1 METLK
6 ASELK
11 VVLESA
17 SNKLFNNKERIDAL
31 NVFPVPDGDTG
42 TNMSSTLKK
51 AFDNIEKNNFKTVGE
66 LIDQLSYNMLLSA
79 RGNSGVILSQIFKG
93 FSNAWTNLEELNPKN
108 IIQGFQQ
115 ASENAYKS
123 VLKPIEGTILTV
135 IRETAENLSK
145 LKITNETKIVSI
157 FDEAIK
163 FAQESL
169 NNTPNLLPVLKEVG
183 VVDSGGEGLVVV
195 LQGARHAL
203 AEGKPVEVDMSS
215 TKPFSV
221 ISNTEIYSG
230 EFGYCTEIIV
240 QIENLDKFSKNKF
253 VSQIEKLGNSVVVV
267 NDNDILKLH
276 VHTEKPGKVLNDCQ
290 KLGEFLN
297 VKIENMTQQANST
310 KSNIQNNQNINNTQT
325 LSFNKKN
332 GIISCNAGS
341 GFINLMKELECDYI
355 IESGQSNN
363 PSAQD
368 IIEAIEQINV
378 KNIIILPNN
387 SNIILAAQQA
397 SKIKSDHNIQVI
409 PTKSQVE
416 GITAIMNYSPELSM
430 EDNIEEIEQ
439 GLKNLVV
446 GEIAQAIKDTKINNV
461 KVKSGHYLMIMQNK
475 IIDSKKDVIS
485 ASKNLIDKMIKS
497 KKQAELLVI
506 YYGNSASEIDAKK
519 IEKYVLEK
527 YNIEVQIQNGD
538 QYIYDYMFGLE

>member
-6 ASELK
+6 ASQLK
-11 VVLESA
+11 IVFESA
-17 SNKLFNNKERIDAL
+17 SNQLFNNKERIDAL

-51 AFDNIEKNNFKTVGE
+51 AFEVIEKMNFETVGE
-66 LIDQLSYNMLLSA
+66 LIDKLSYNMLLSA

-93 FSNAWTNLEELNPKN
+93 FSNAWTNLDELNPKN
-108 IIQGFQQ
+108 VIEGFKQ

-135 IRETAENLSK
+135 IRETAEK
-145 LKITNETKIVSI
+145 LQKIKVSSSTKIEHI

-169 NNTPNLLPVLKEVG
+169 DNTPNLLPVLKEVG
-183 VVDSGGEGLVVV
+183 VVDSGGEGLVMV
-195 LQGARHAL
+195 LKGAKYAL
-203 AEGKPVEVDMSS
+203 KEGKAIEVDFSS
-215 TKPFSV
+215 TRPFTTV
-221 ISNTEIYSG
+221 SNTEIYSG
-230 EFGYCTEIIV
+230 EFGYCTEVIV
-240 QIENLDKFSKNKF
+240 QIENLEKFSKDKF

-276 VHTEKPGKVLNDCQ
+276 VHTVKPGKILNNSQ

-297 VKIENMTQQANST
+297 VKIENMTQQANTT
-310 KSNIQNNQNINNTQT
+310 KSNLVETQEIESTQT
-325 LSFNKKN
+325 FSTKQI

-341 GFINLMKELECDYI
+341 GFINLMKDLECDYI

-368 IIEAIEQINV
+368 IIEAIEQVNV

-416 GITAIMNYSPELSM
+416 GITAIMNYSSDLSM
-430 EDNIEEIEQ
+430 KDNIEEIEQ

-446 GEIAQAIKDTKINNV
+446 GEIAQSIKDTKINNV
-461 KVKSGHYLMIMQNK
+461 KVKNGHYLMILQNK

-485 ASKNLIDKMIKS
+485 ASKSLIDKMIKS
-497 KKQAELLVI
+497 KKRAEILVI
-506 YYGNSASEIDAKK
+506 YYGNSASEVDAKK

>member
-1 METLK
+1 METISVNKLK
-6 ASELK
+6 MMF
-11 VVLESA
+11 ESA
-17 SNKLFNNKERIDAL
+17 SNNLFNNKERIDAL

-51 AFDNIEKNNFKTVGE
+51 AFDIIEKNNFKTVGE

-93 FSNAWTNLEELNPKN
+93 FSNAWTNLEELSPKN
-108 IIQGFQQ
+108 VIQGFQQ

-135 IRETAENLSK
+135 IRETAERLTS
-145 LKITNETKIVSI
+145 LHLTNEATIIHI

-169 NNTPNLLPVLKEVG
+169 DNTPNLLPVLKEVG
-183 VVDSGGEGLVVV
+183 VVDSGGEGLLIV
-195 LQGARHAL
+195 LQGMRYAL
-203 AEGKPVEVDMSS
+203 IEGDVIEIDLNT
-215 TKPFSV
+215 TKQFSV
-221 ISNTEIYSG
+221 ISNTEIYTG
-230 EFGYCTEIIV
+230 EFGYCTETIV
-240 QIENLDKFSKNKF
+240 QIKNLNKFSKNKF
-253 VSQIEKLGNSVVVV
+253 VAQIEKLGNSVVVV

-297 VKIENMTQQANST
+297 VKIENMTQQANTT
-310 KSNIQNNQNINNTQT
+310 KSNIHSNQGINNTQT
-325 LSFNKKN
+325 LTLNKKN

-378 KNIIILPNN
+378 KNVIILPNN

-446 GEIAQAIKDTKINNV
+446 GEIAQAIKDTKINNI
-461 KVKSGHYLMIMQNK
+461 KVKNGHYLMIMQNK
-475 IIDSKKDVIS
+475 IIDSKKDVLN
-485 ASKNLIDKMIKS
+485 ASKALIDRMIKS

-506 YYGNSASEIDAKK
+506 YYGNSASEVDAKK
-519 IEKYVLEK
+519 IEEYVLEK

>member
-6 ASELK
+6 ASQLK
-11 VVLESA
+11 IVFESA
-17 SNKLFNNKERIDAL
+17 SNQLFNNKERIDAL

-51 AFDNIEKNNFKTVGE
+51 AFEVIEKMNFETIGE
-66 LIDQLSYNMLLSA
+66 LIDKLSYNMLLSA

-93 FSNAWTNLEELNPKN
+93 FSNAWTNLDELNPKN
-108 IIQGFQQ
+108 VIEGFKQ

-135 IRETAENLSK
+135 IRETAEK
-145 LKITNETKIVSI
+145 LQKIKVSSSTKIEHI

-169 NNTPNLLPVLKEVG
+169 DNTPNLLPVLKEVG
-183 VVDSGGEGLVVV
+183 VVDSGGEGLVMV
-195 LQGARHAL
+195 LKGAKYAL
-203 AEGKPVEVDMSS
+203 KEGKAIEVDFSS
-215 TKPFSV
+215 TRPFTTV
-221 ISNTEIYSG
+221 SNTEIYSG
-230 EFGYCTEIIV
+230 EFGYCTEVIV
-240 QIENLDKFSKNKF
+240 QIENLEKFSKDKF
-253 VSQIEKLGNSVVVV
+253 VSQIEKLGNSVVVI

-276 VHTEKPGKVLNDCQ
+276 VHTVKPGKILNNSQ

-297 VKIENMTQQANST
+297 VKIENMTQQANTT
-310 KSNIQNNQNINNTQT
+310 KSNLVETQEIESTQT
-325 LSFNKKN
+325 FSTKQI

-341 GFINLMKELECDYI
+341 GFINLMKDLECDYI

-368 IIEAIEQINV
+368 IIEAIEQVNV

-416 GITAIMNYSPELSM
+416 GITAIMNYSSDLSM
-430 EDNIEEIEQ
+430 KDNIEEIEQ

-446 GEIAQAIKDTKINNV
+446 GEIAQSIKDTKINNV
-461 KVKSGHYLMIMQNK
+461 KVKNGHYLMILQNK

-485 ASKNLIDKMIKS
+485 ASKSLIDKMIKS
-497 KKQAELLVI
+497 KKQAEILVI
-506 YYGNSASEIDAKK
+506 YYGNSASEVDAKK

>member
-1 METLK
+1 MKTLN
-6 ASELK
+6 ASQLK
-11 VVLESA
+11 IVFESA
-17 SNKLFNNKERIDAL
+17 SNQLFNNKERIDAL

-51 AFDNIEKNNFKTVGE
+51 AFEVIEKMNFKTVGE
-66 LIDQLSYNMLLSA
+66 LIDKLSYNMLLSA

-93 FSNAWTNLEELNPKN
+93 FSNAWTSLDELNPKN
-108 IIQGFQQ
+108 VIEGFKQ

-135 IRETAENLSK
+135 IRETAEK
-145 LKITNETKIVSI
+145 LQKIKVTNSTEIEHI

-169 NNTPNLLPVLKEVG
+169 ENTPNLLPVLKEVG
-183 VVDSGGEGLVVV
+183 VVDSGGEGLLMV
-195 LQGARHAL
+195 LKGARHAL
-203 AEGKPVEVDMSS
+203 KEGKAIEVDFSS
-215 TKPFSV
+215 TRPFTTV
-221 ISNTEIYSG
+221 SNTEIYSG
-230 EFGYCTEIIV
+230 EFGYCTEVIV
-240 QIENLDKFSKNKF
+240 QIKNLEKFSKDKF

-276 VHTEKPGKVLNDCQ
+276 VHTVKPGKILNNCQ

-297 VKIENMTQQANST
+297 VKIENMTQQANTT
-310 KSNIQNNQNINNTQT
+310 KSNLVETQEIESTKTFSTKNI
-325 LSFNKKN
+325 
-332 GIISCNAGS
+332 GIISCNAGN
-341 GFINLMKELECDYI
+341 GFINLMRDLECDYI

-378 KNIIILPNN
+378 KNVIILPNN

-397 SKIKSDHNIQVI
+397 SKIKSEHNIQVI

-430 EDNIEEIEQ
+430 KDNIEEIEQ
-439 GLKNLVV
+439 SLKNLVV
-446 GEIAQAIKDTKINNV
+446 GEIAQSIKDTKINNV
-461 KVKSGHYLMIMQNK
+461 KVKNGHYLMILQNK

-485 ASKNLIDKMIKS
+485 ASKSLIDKMIKS
-497 KKQAELLVI
+497 KKQAEILVI
-506 YYGNSASEIDAKK
+506 YYGNSASEVDAKK